1 MIKRCAWLLRETQH
15 LMLESKTEKKT
26 TERQEDVVGKRAQ
39 LSRIKSFKTL
49 LHEDDELMSL
59 RMITPREFG
68 MADTFRVEFAVALNA
83 VRQFRNYWIDV
94 ESGWWMPRWC
104 LCCYGNMSFVND
116 SSERELN
123 RVASIVFQPRLLIIS
138 NRKQSCYF
146 SFFSFFVEEMM
157 DSSNCSFFFTRRW
170 MFLFIYYLLI
180 FFLRNNLESVW
191 SQRFEF
197 RSFNFAERNLKQ
209 FFIFLCFHSQ
219 GLIWT
224 FPIDYWSISIDIFEC
239 DHVWIFKINGS
250 LWTTEL
256 LIVQYLKLLN
266 IYRGFESAS
275 EYKNLTLHNLFGNWN
290 RFF

>member
-1 MIKRCAWLLRETQH
+1 M
-15 LMLESKTEKKT
+15 
-26 TERQEDVVGKRAQ
+26 
-39 LSRIKSFKTL
+39 
-49 LHEDDELMSL
+49 
-59 RMITPREFG
+59 
-68 MADTFRVEFAVALNA
+68 N
-83 VRQFRNYWIDV
+83 
-94 ESGWWMPRWC
+94 
-104 LCCYGNMSFVND
+104 
-116 SSERELN
+116 
-123 RVASIVFQPRLLIIS
+123 VFIYL
-138 NRKQSCYF
+138 
-146 SFFSFFVEEMM
+146 
-157 DSSNCSFFFTRRW
+157 
-170 MFLFIYYLLI
+170 LFIN
-180 FFLRNNLESVW
+180 FFLRKNLESVW

-290 RFF
+290 RFFRTECWFITVPRFGNVQKFQIFDDNWIIFRMFRYRWFTTVFLHNDGAAVGIFRKCSNKYVWLRKMRWNG